1 MGLISRVSSRTYRLL
16 DMPTYIEKSNETE
29 QIAASDIEKSTS
41 LSGKKP
47 KRVIYCS
54 DGVLEE
60 YSTDEEDLQE
70 REREE
75 KAEKEWN
82 ELPYEKTDT
91 SKVSWFDFAKII
103 ACRNFK
109 RTQWASFWI
118 GECVAEM
125 FGITTPRYASAI
137 KQAHEE
143 EKQRLEQE
151 EITKQC
157 YINEAG
163 DLVEEQASPSCR
175 SSSRGRSNRGRDR
188 VPVHSIHHTEGKGQ
202 PQPPSCRSSSVRSQD
217 RSHRSRI
224 QDGSQD
230 RSSRDQPLPRLQ
242 AQRQRWPQER
252 ELRAISC

>member
-70 REREE
+70 REREM

-103 ACRNFK
+103 ACRSFK

-163 DLVEEQASPSCR
+163 DLVEEQAKTSQY
-175 SSSRGRSNRGRDR
+175 
-188 VPVHSIHHTEGKGQ
+188 PVELDTITISES
-202 PQPPSCRSSSVRSQD
+202 PPSPTQNTA
-217 RSHRSRI
+217 
-224 QDGSQD
+224 
-230 RSSRDQPLPRLQ
+230 L
-242 AQRQRWPQER
+242 
-252 ELRAISC
+252 

>member
-1 MGLISRVSSRTYRLL
+1 
-16 DMPTYIEKSNETE
+16 MPTYIEKSNETE
-29 QIAASDIEKSTS
+29 QIAASDIEKSSS

-82 ELPYEKTDT
+82 ELPYEDTDT
-91 SKVSWFDFAKII
+91 SKVSWFDFAKIL
-103 ACRNFK
+103 ACRSFK

-118 GECVAEM
+118 GECVAEIEIFSKNMKNILFSQIFFSKTSLM

-163 DLVEEQASPSCR
+163 DLVEEQAKTSQYPVELDTITISESPTN
-175 SSSRGRSNRGRDR
+175 GTLN
-188 VPVHSIHHTEGKGQ
+188 TA
-202 PQPPSCRSSSVRSQD
+202 
-217 RSHRSRI
+217 
-224 QDGSQD
+224 
-230 RSSRDQPLPRLQ
+230 L
-242 AQRQRWPQER
+242 
-252 ELRAISC
+252 